1 LIEAMGIGMR
11 MRSLWRLRGGVAVC
25 VLLAVLAALWSLDKI
40 SLAPPRLTPRA
51 LEMATASTQVVV
63 DTPTSAILDLRQD
76 TYSFEGLRNR
86 SVLLG
91 NLIASQPLRE
101 EIARRANVP
110 VEVLQVAAP
119 RTPDQP
125 RAVAGTSADR
135 HTTDILRSNDQ
146 YRLNIQANPT
156 VPVLD
161 VNAQAPTAH
170 SAALLANAAVDTLER
185 RLDLLARSEQTPA
198 KDRINLIQL
207 GRASGVVI
215 NSGVK
220 WQAAILAF
228 LVTLGLSCA
237 TLIFL
242 SRLRE
247 GWRLA
252 ALSER
257 TLTD

>member
-1 LIEAMGIGMR
+1 MQLKT
-11 MRSLWRLRGGVAVC
+11 LWRLRGGTVVC
-25 VLLAVLAALWSLDKI
+25 FALAALAAIWSLYSI
-40 SLAPPRLTPRA
+40 SLAPPKLTPRS

-63 DTPTSAILDLRQD
+63 DTPKSAILDLRQD

-86 SVLLG
+86 AVLLG
-91 NLIASQPLRE
+91 NLMASGPLRE
-101 EIARRANVP
+101 EIARRSNIP

-161 VNAQAPTAH
+161 VNAQAPTAK
-170 SAALLANAAVDTLER
+170 AAEMLANGAVDTLER
-185 RLDLLARSEQTPA
+185 RIEELALSERTPP
-198 KDRINLIQL
+198 KERINLIQL
-207 GRASGVVI
+207 GRAEGVVI
-215 NSGVK
+215 NGGVK

-228 LVTLGLSCA
+228 LVTLALASA
-237 TLIFL
+237 TLVFV

-247 GWRLA
+247 GLRVA
-252 ALSER
+252 ALSEHAANPSS
-257 TLTD
+257 

>member
-1 LIEAMGIGMR
+1 MR
-11 MRSLWRLRGGVAVC
+11 MRTLWQLRAGTAVC
-25 VLLAVLAALWSLDKI
+25 LALALLAAVWSLNSI
-40 SLAPPRLTPRA
+40 SFVPPKLTPRA

-63 DTPTSAILDLRQD
+63 DTPRSAILDLRQD
-76 TYSFEGLRNR
+76 TFSFEGLRNR
-86 SVLLG
+86 AVLLG
-91 NLIASQPLRE
+91 NLVASGPLRE
-101 EIARRANVP
+101 EIARRADVP

-161 VNAQAPTAH
+161 VNAQAPTAK
-170 SAALLANAAVDTLER
+170 SAAALANAAVDALTR
-185 RLDLLARSEQTPA
+185 RIDALQLSEQTPD

-207 GRASGVVI
+207 GRASGTVI
-215 NSGVK
+215 NGGVK

-228 LVTLGLSCA
+228 LVTLALACA
-237 TLIFL
+237 TLVFL

-247 GWRLA
+247 GWRIA

-257 TLTD
+257 AAGRTG